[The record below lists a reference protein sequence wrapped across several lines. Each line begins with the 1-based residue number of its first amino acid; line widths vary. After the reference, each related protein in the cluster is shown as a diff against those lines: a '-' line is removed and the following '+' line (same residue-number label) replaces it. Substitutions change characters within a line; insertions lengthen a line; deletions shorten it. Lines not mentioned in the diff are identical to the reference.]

1 MMKRPGRG
9 LNCIAIAVAFTLL
22 CCVPAFS
29 YSVLS
34 HEEIVDLLWG
44 SEIRPI
50 LLKRF
55 PTLKE
60 DELRETRAYAY
71 GGAVIQD
78 LGYYPFGSREFSNLV
93 HYVRSGD
100 FVLQLLKESKDAHEY
115 AFALGALAHYT
126 ADLTGHPTVNQA
138 VAILNPKLK
147 AKFGNSITFAQ
158 NKTAHVRTEFGFDV
172 VQVAKKRYA
181 SQQYHDFI
189 GFKVSKELLERVFP
203 IVYGMKLDDVLPQ
216 LDLAV
221 GSYRYAISKLIPE
234 LTIVALKT
242 HREEILAATPTA
254 SDAEFVYRISR
265 SDYEKEWGED
275 YSRPGVGTRLL
286 GTMIRVLPKIGPLK
300 VLSFQKPTPQTEEMY
315 VKSINST
322 TDQYRRFLE
331 QIRSGRITLPNR
343 DLDSGKPAV
352 SAEYSLADETYAD
365 LLDRLTD
372 DKFKTTSADLR
383 KDILG
388 FYAGGVSPAASKKDK
403 AREERL
409 AKQLDQLK
417 SWMPGSIA
425 AMPQSK

>member
-1 MMKRPGRG
+1 M
-9 LNCIAIAVAFTLL
+9 NCIAIAVALTLL
-22 CCVPAFS
+22 CSVPAFS

-44 SEIRPI
+44 MEIRPI

-60 DELRETRAYAY
+60 NELRESRAYAY

-100 FVLQLLKESKDAHEY
+100 FVLQLLKESKDANEY

-203 IVYGMKLDDVLPQ
+203 IVYGMKLDDVLPR

-221 GSYRYAISKLIPE
+221 GSYRYAVSRLIPE
-234 LTIVALKT
+234 LTVVALKT

-254 SDAEFVYRISR
+254 SEAVFVYRISR
-265 SDYEKEWGED
+265 SDYEKEWGKD
-275 YSRPGVGTRLL
+275 YSRPGVGTRLV

-322 TDQYRRFLE
+322 ADQYRRFLE
-331 QIRSGRITLPNR
+331 QIRSGRVTLPNR

-365 LLDRLTD
+365 LLGRLTD
-372 DKFKTTSADLR
+372 DKFKTTSPDLR

-388 FYAGGVSPAASKKDK
+388 FYEGGVSSSKKDK

-417 SWMPGSIA
+417 AWMPGSIA